1 MFIPCLS
8 PKTAIKIQYFST
20 NLQTLN
26 IDPYSRTIQE
36 LNRKSIL
43 VLILHQFHL
52 SKLWDLNLL

>member
-1 MFIPCLS
+1 MFIPCFS
-8 PKTAIKIQYFST
+8 PKTAVKIQYFST
-20 NLQTLN
+20 NLKTLN

-43 VLILHQFHL
+43 VLILLQFHL